1 MPAPAGSATGGSGPE
16 WSGTREGQEPVKPRQ
31 VKNVAGI
38 LLALAATTIAASAIG
53 ERLPRLEAGTLG
65 GQRLVLPDSAGGNIA
80 LLGFAYKRESQNDLN
95 SWLVPF
101 RQEYPSA
108 KGFRA
113 CEIPMM
119 GRKIPGLL
127 RGVINMA
134 MRNATAKENRRWVV
148 PFYGDIDDYSKRL
161 SVTDRSRVQML
172 LLDGSG
178 VVRWHASGR
187 ADSTGLAGLRLE
199 VAKLAAGEY

>member
-1 MPAPAGSATGGSGPE
+1 M
-16 WSGTREGQEPVKPRQ
+16 
-31 VKNVAGI
+31 
-38 LLALAATTIAASAIG
+38 
-53 ERLPRLEAGTLG
+53 
-65 GQRLVLPDSAGGNIA
+65 LVLPDSAAGSIA
-80 LLGFAYKRESQNDLN
+80 LLGFAYKRESQDDLN

-108 KGFRA
+108 NGFRGY
-113 CEIPMM
+113 EIPMM

-148 PFYGDIDDYSKRL
+148 PFYGDINDYSRRL
-161 SVTDRSRVQML
+161 GVEDRNHVQMF

-187 ADSTGLAGLRLE
+187 ADSVGLAGLRLE
-199 VAKLAAGEY
+199 VTKLSAGGGE